1 MRLIATALLLLVV
14 ARANAEDLLL
24 SLREVK
30 SQATTNFLL
39 NLETGKAN
47 VVSGGTGD
55 PLMSSDVYIVR
66 DWKLVPAVDG
76 KALIDASQILFQTK
90 VEDLDVLIIRDEYN
104 SFSNPFRWLS
114 ALAGHPVQVSKILW
128 ITIKNGNVIYSVELR
143 REPSSYEW
151 TAGLFAKAK
160 PSPITP

>member
-1 MRLIATALLLLVV
+1 MLLVV
-14 ARANAEDLLL
+14 AHANAEDLLL
-24 SLREVK
+24 SLHEVK

-39 NLETGKAN
+39 NLKTGKAD
-47 VVSGGTGD
+47 VVSGDTGD
-55 PLMSSDVYIVR
+55 PLIASNVYVVR
-66 DWKLVPAVDG
+66 DWKLVQPVDG
-76 KALIDASQILFQTK
+76 KTLIDASQILFQTR
-90 VEDLDVLIIRDEYN
+90 VADLDVLIIRDEYN

-128 ITIKNGNVIYSVELR
+128 ITIKNGDVIYSVELR

-160 PSPITP
+160 PSAITP